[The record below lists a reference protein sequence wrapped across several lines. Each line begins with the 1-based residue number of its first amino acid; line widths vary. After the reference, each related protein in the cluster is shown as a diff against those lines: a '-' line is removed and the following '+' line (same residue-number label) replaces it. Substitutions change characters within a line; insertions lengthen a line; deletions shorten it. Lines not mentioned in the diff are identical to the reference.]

1 MKITV
6 INNNP
11 SGSFPIPC
19 VDGSSCAAGATKV
32 MTGRSKEDVIY
43 MMSKSDGNLV
53 IIRVDIE
60 ASDRAPIVCDMKNP
74 ADPAADVLELAGCG
88 FDLETESGTA
98 ANVAPQM
105 YLGAFDDAACTV
117 PSVDGKLGT
126 ATTGTIDSGSGTN
139 LVKVTPS
146 AAGIVALKLTV
157 TGAGVI
163 YLKAWPVGTSYI
175 VDSSDTDTVT
185 FTET

>member
-1 MKITV
+1 MKIIV

-19 VDGSSCAAGATKV
+19 VDGSSCSPGTTKT
-32 MTGRSKEDVIY
+32 MLGRSKGDVGY
-43 MMSKSDGNLV
+43 MMSKANGNVV
-53 IIRVDIE
+53 IIRAEIE

-74 ADPAADVLELAGCG
+74 ADPAGGVVELAGCG
-88 FDLETESGTA
+88 FDLETEAGVA

-117 PSVDGKLGT
+117 PSVDGTLST

-157 TGAGVI
+157 TEPGVI
-163 YLKAWPVGTSYI
+163 YLKAWPVGSDYV

-185 FTET
+185 FTEA